1 MQLLYIIAT
10 RNGLSLFFLC
20 VVLLT
25 TPSCDNAD
33 QDKISWPEIT
43 KESKPWTRWWWQGS
57 AVTKAGITYE
67 LEAFK
72 KAGLGGVEITPI
84 YGVYGS
90 EDKFIQ
96 YLSPQWVE
104 MLEHTLKEADR
115 LGLGVDMATG
125 TGWPFGGPWVSD
137 EDACRDMNYKVYE
150 LSEGQSIKGPISFHQ
165 EPFIRSVG
173 MQIYETHGIY
183 KVEGQETKGTIQEP
197 LLKDTQKKITIN
209 GLVEPVEANKNL
221 QALALDQVKFDKQL
235 SPVTVMAYSES
246 GETINLSDKIDKNQM
261 LNWIAPKGKW
271 KVYAVFPGWHGKM
284 VERAAPGGEGN
295 VIDHFSKKALQN
307 YLLKFDE
314 AFKGRDIKPLR
325 AFFNDSYEV
334 DDARGTA
341 NWTPDLFEEFKNRRG
356 YDLREHLPAL
366 FGQADQE
373 KNERVLCDYRETI
386 SELIYDNFTT
396 VWKNW
401 SNRQGKIVRNQ
412 AHGSPSNIL
421 DLYSEVDIPEI
432 EGTEILRIKMA
443 SSASNVSGKKLTSS
457 ESATWLNEHF
467 LSNLS
472 DIKESLDRFMVGGV
486 NHTFYHGT
494 CYSPKDEP
502 WPGWL
507 FYAAVHLNPRNPMW
521 QDFSTLNQYVSRC
534 QSFLQ
539 SGTPD
544 NDILLYYPVY
554 DRFSTPGQEMIEH
567 FDGVDRQFEGTAF
580 KENAEEMVAKGFTF
594 DYVSDKQIRNLKVD
608 GDEIRS
614 SPISSYR
621 TILIPS
627 CKYIP
632 SETFKSLM
640 MLVNDGATVLIYNDF
655 PSTVSGF
662 SDYNIKKD
670 EYANLLNE
678 ISFTTSSVEGVE
690 EAHIGKGR
698 FIRSNHLTKLIEE
711 AGVKREQLVDKG
723 LQFIRKK
730 NDDGTFYFITNWT
743 DARIDGWVPL
753 SSKENKSVL
762 FDPMTGKMG
771 EARMQSGDT
780 GTSVYLQLDK
790 GESLIVQGYD
800 ENVKVNLYDYKE
812 LKGNGVQLNGKWK
825 LSFIQG
831 GPTLPAAIE
840 MDALTSWTNF
850 SNEELKKFSGT
861 GSYEI
866 SFEKPD
872 GEFTGWLLDLGAVH
886 ETARI
891 FLNEDSLATL
901 IGPTYQVYVDHSLLK
916 DVNKLR
922 IEVSN
927 LMVNRI
933 VDLEKRGVLWK
944 KFYNVNF
951 PARLAEN
958 RKNGIFDAS
967 QWGYYDSGLI
977 GPIVLRPCE
986 QKPFN

>member
-1 MQLLYIIAT
+1 MHPTYISK
-10 RNGLSLFFLC
+10 RNSLTLFFLC
-20 VVLLT
+20 IVLLIT
-25 TPSCDNAD
+25 LSCDNSD
-33 QDKISWPEIT
+33 QVKISWPEIT
-43 KESKPWTRWWWQGS
+43 KETKPWTRWWWQGS
-57 AVTKAGITYE
+57 AVTKAEITSE
-67 LEAFK
+67 LEAFQ

-84 YGVYGS
+84 YGVYGG
-90 EDKFIQ
+90 EDEFIQ

-137 EDACRDMNYKVYE
+137 EDACRDMTYKVYE
-150 LSEGQSIKGPISFHQ
+150 LREGQSIKEPVSFHQ

-173 MQIYETHGIY
+173 MQIYEAHGIY
-183 KVEGQETKGTIQEP
+183 KVEGQETKGTVQEP
-197 LLKDTQKKITIN
+197 LLRNTQKKFTISD
-209 GLVEPVEANKNL
+209 LVEPVAANKNL

-235 SPVTVMAYSES
+235 SPVAIMAYSES
-246 GETINLSDKIDKNQM
+246 GEAVNLSNKMDKNQM

-295 VIDHFSKKALQN
+295 VIDHFSKEALQN

-314 AFKGRDIKPLR
+314 AFKGRDIKSLR

-366 FGQADQE
+366 FGQDEQE

-386 SELIYDNFTT
+386 SELIYDNFTSA
-396 VWKNW
+396 WKSW
-401 SNRQGKIVRNQ
+401 ANRQGKIVRNQ

-467 LSNLS
+467 LSNLA

-507 FYAAVHLNPRNPMW
+507 FYAAVHLNPWNPMW
-521 QDFSTLNQYVSRC
+521 DDFSTLNQYVSRC

-539 SGTPD
+539 KGTPD

-554 DRFSTPGQEMIEH
+554 DRFSSPGPEMIEH
-567 FDGVDRQFEGTAF
+567 FDGVDKQFEGTAF
-580 KENAEEMVAKGFTF
+580 KESAEQMIAKGFTF
-594 DYVSDKQIRNLKVD
+594 DYVSDKQIKNLKMD
-608 GDEIRS
+608 SDEIRS

-640 MLVNDGATVLIYNDF
+640 KLVNEGTTILLYKDF
-655 PSTVSGF
+655 PSIVSGF
-662 SDYNIKKD
+662 SDYGQMKN
-670 EYANLLNE
+670 EYTNALNR
-678 ISFTTSSVEGVE
+678 ITFTTTKAEGVE
-690 EAHIGKGR
+690 EAHLGKGR
-698 FIRSNHLTKLIEE
+698 FIRSNDLTKLMEE
-711 AGVKREQLVDKG
+711 AGIKREQLVDKG

-730 NDDGTFYFITNWT
+730 NDKGTFYFVSNWT
-743 DARIDGWVPL
+743 GAKIVGWVPL
-753 SSKENKSVL
+753 LIEEDKAVL
-762 FDPMTGKMG
+762 FDPMTGTIG
-771 EARMQSGDT
+771 EARTQSSDT
-780 GTSVYLQLDK
+780 GTSVYLQLEK
-790 GESLIVQGYD
+790 GESMIIQGCGK
-800 ENVKVNLYDYKE
+800 NVKVNSFDYKDSKE
-812 LKGNGVQLNGKWK
+812 NDVHLNGKWK
-825 LSFIQG
+825 LSFVQG
-831 GPTLPAAIE
+831 GPTLPAPKEI
-840 MDALTSWTNF
+840 DSLISWTNF
-850 SNEELKKFSGT
+850 DNEELKKFSGT

-872 GEFTGWLLDLGAVH
+872 GEFSGWLLDLGTVH

-901 IGPTYQVYVDHSLLK
+901 IGPTYQVYMDHSLLK
-916 DVNKLR
+916 DINKLR

-927 LMVNRI
+927 LMANRI
-933 VDLEKRGVLWK
+933 IDLEKRGVLWK

-958 RKNGIFDAS
+958 RKNGIFDAAH
-967 QWGYYDSGLI
+967 WDYRESGLM
-977 GPIVLRPCE
+977 GPVVLRPYNH
-986 QKPFN
+986 KPFN